1 MKILIELPSWLGD
14 AVMATPTIEALTHL
28 YPDASLTLVG
38 SYLSTEALK
47 SHPKVVASYVIDKR
61 FLALR
66 RVAKELDSFDMAISF
81 RSSFRSA
88 LFLFFIKSQKKYLFP
103 RSYED
108 MHQVEKYAFF
118 LQESLGEKISPQGL
132 KLYNKPHNYP
142 KPTLGINPGATYGS
156 AKRWYPEEFA
166 KVAIAL
172 ADRYDI
178 VIFGGPGEEEIAE
191 DIERMIDEA
200 ESANITHLVT
210 NLAGKLTIPELISH
224 IAGLSWLVT
233 NDSGPMHVA
242 AAYQIPTVA
251 LFGPTRYRETNQWQN
266 PQGHLIRKEMECS
279 PCMKRTCP
287 LQHHNCMKEIKA
299 QEVITLIEKA
309 ER

>member
-14 AVMATPTIEALTHL
+14 AVMATPAIEALTRL
-28 YPDASLTLVG
+28 YPEATLTLVG

-47 SHPKVVASYVIDKR
+47 SHPQVGASHIIDKR
-61 FLALR
+61 FSALR
-66 RVAKELDSFDMAISF
+66 RLAQSLGSFDMAISF

-88 LFLFFIKSQKKYLFP
+88 LFLFFVKSNRKYIFP
-103 RSYED
+103 RSYTD
-108 MHQVEKYAFF
+108 MHQVQKYALF
-118 LQESLGEKISPQGL
+118 LQESLSEQIEPQCL
-132 KLYNKPHNYP
+132 KLYEQVHNYP
-142 KPTLGINPGATYGS
+142 EPTLGINPGATYGS

-172 ADRYDI
+172 APQYDI
-178 VIFGGPGEEEIAE
+178 VIFGGPGEEDIAR
-191 DIERMIDEA
+191 DIELQINKRSIF
-200 ESANITHLVT
+200 NVT
-210 NLAGKLTIPELISH
+210 NLAGKLDIPQLITH
-224 IAGLSWLVT
+224 IAGLSWFVT

-266 PQGHLIRKEMECS
+266 PQGYLIRKEMECS

-287 LQHHNCMKEIKA
+287 LEHHNCMRDIHA
-299 QEVITLIEKA
+299 DEVIALIEKA
-309 ER
+309 AH